1 MMLPLLL
8 AATLALSAPPH
19 AIDLGATKFFAQS
32 DAGAQLIGIDLV
44 VSAGTARQTAAQ
56 NGLAALTAQTL
67 LFTKIDG
74 TRLTDRIAADGGSI
88 DYAVDPGVVRFSFEV
103 LPGALPAVSADLAR
117 ALTALDTS
125 ADTVNAARTTLATRI
140 ADDESNPVT
149 VGVEMLRNSY
159 YRGTAGAPSFG
170 TSASLAQLGPSDVAA
185 FFAAHYL
192 RGDAFATA
200 TGAVEDALNVAVNA
214 IIGALPAGS
223 EPPATLAAQAFGP
236 EPKHLVTSREIGVP
250 FAFVGFAAPAMND
263 PDFGAMLVLRSMLN
277 DVAARQTTETPAA
290 FERGIN
296 IVYTYDVKPSSFIV
310 AINGSQV
317 DPSAGL
323 TVLQAIL
330 KSAVT
335 KPLGADVIKRYKEMA
350 RGDWALEAVTLND
363 RAWQIG
369 AAVNEGA
376 DPALAQTIGAEI
388 DRVTPADLERLA
400 KVYLQRY
407 TVALVLPRSHP

>member
-1 MMLPLLL
+1 MMIPLLL

-19 AIDLGATKFFAQS
+19 AVDLGATKFYTQS

-44 VSAGTARQTAAQ
+44 VSAGTARQTPAQ

-74 TRLTDRIAADGGSI
+74 TRLTDRIAADGGSV

-103 LPGALPAVSADLAR
+103 LPSALPGVSADIAR
-117 ALTALDTS
+117 ALTSLDTS
-125 ADTVNAARTTLATRI
+125 ADTVNAARTTLTARI
-140 ADDESNPVT
+140 DDDERNPVT

-170 TSASLAQLGPSDVAA
+170 TSASLAQLGPADVAA

-192 RGDAFATA
+192 QGDAFATA
-200 TGAVEDALNVAVNA
+200 TGAVDDASNAAVNA
-214 IIGALPAGS
+214 VIGALPAGS
-223 EPPATLAAQAFGP
+223 EAPPVLAAQAFGP
-236 EPKHLVTSREIGVP
+236 EPKRLVTSREIGVP

-263 PDFGAMLVLRSMLN
+263 PDFGAMLVLRSLLT
-277 DVAARQTTETPAA
+277 DVAAGQTTETPAA

-296 IVYTYDVKPSSFIV
+296 VVYTYDVKPSSFIV

-317 DPSAGL
+317 DPSSGL

-335 KPLGADVIKRYKEMA
+335 KPLGADVLKRYKETA
-350 RGDWALEAVTLND
+350 HGDWALEAVTLND

-376 DPALAQTIGAEI
+376 DPALAQSVDAEI
-388 DRVTPADLERLA
+388 DRVTPADVERLA
-400 KVYLQRY
+400 KVYLQHY
-407 TVALVLPRSHP
+407 TVALVLPRSHS